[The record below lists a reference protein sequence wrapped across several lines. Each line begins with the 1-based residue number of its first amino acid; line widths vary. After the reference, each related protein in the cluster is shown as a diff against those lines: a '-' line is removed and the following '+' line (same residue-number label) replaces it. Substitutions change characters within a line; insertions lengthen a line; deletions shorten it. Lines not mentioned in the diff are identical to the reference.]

1 MKTREKQSIVFYL
14 FPEQGKGST
23 DFYLF
28 LTSIEEGGI
37 KKKKQRN
44 KREGQETLDAFS
56 SSLGSD
62 RRDDDGRL

>member
-37 KKKKQRN
+37 KKKQRN